1 MRLDVTELLALV
13 LLVAAVFV
21 AARTWGQMPLPLSVA
36 LFGLALAQALWILGA
51 IPPIGVF
58 GARTWAAIACAML
71 LVLGLPTTGGSKGPA
86 VVAAAVSVAA
96 GVELLVL
103 AGILVP

>member
-21 AARTWGQMPLPLSVA
+21 VARTWGQMTLPLSVA

-51 IPPIGVF
+51 LPPVGLF

-71 LVLGLPTTGGSKGPA
+71 LVLGLPAQGGSKGPA
-86 VVAAAVSVAA
+86 AIAASVSVTA

-103 AGILVP
+103 SGILVP

>member
-1 MRLDVTELLALV
+1 MRLDVTEGLALV

-21 AARTWGQMPLPLSVA
+21 AARTWGQMPLPLGVA

-51 IPPIGVF
+51 LPPVGVF

-71 LVLGLPTTGGSKGPA
+71 LVLGLPTTGGSKEPA
-86 VVAAAVSVAA
+86 VVAAAVSVGAR
-96 GVELLVL
+96 GGLLVL
-103 AGILVP
+103 AGIFVP

>member
-21 AARTWGQMPLPLSVA
+21 AARTWGQMPVPLGVA

-51 IPPIGVF
+51 IPPVGLF

-71 LVLGLPTTGGSKGPA
+71 LVLGLPARGGSKGPA
-86 VVAAAVSVAA
+86 AVAATVSVAA
-96 GVELLVL
+96 TVELLVL
-103 AGILVP
+103 SGILVP

>member
-1 MRLDVTELLALV
+1 MRLDVTEGLALV

-21 AARTWGQMPLPLSVA
+21 AARTWGQMPLPLGIA

-51 IPPIGVF
+51 LPPVGVF

-71 LVLGLPTTGGSKGPA
+71 LVLGLPATGGAKGPA
-86 VVAAAVSVAA
+86 AIAATVSVAA
-96 GVELLVL
+96 AVELLVL
-103 AGILVP
+103 SGILVP